1 MSREHWAE
9 TPLSQLLES
18 LESGSRP
25 KGGVKGI
32 TEGIPSIGAE
42 HLASDGGFNFENIRF
57 IPNEFANSM
66 NRGQIKLLD
75 ILVVKDGA
83 TTGKTSFVRETFP
96 FPKACVNEHVFICRT
111 FNIISKEFIFHYLK
125 SHEGQEYIMSTF
137 HGAAQ
142 GGISS
147 GFADVVMVPLPPLP
161 EQKRIVEKLDAILPK
176 VKNVKARLDKI
187 PSILK
192 KFRQSVLAA
201 ACSGKL
207 TEDLTT
213 GSVTV
218 IANEE
223 VKGIYE
229 IPSDWNWGTLNS
241 ICDKSRG
248 ICYGVIK
255 LGKDITDGVPCLRTS
270 DVRSLFLDLNKVKKI
285 SKSISDDYQRSI
297 LKGGEILVN
306 VRGTLGGVVVVPNEL
321 MGWNISR
328 EVALVP
334 VINVNPKFYA
344 YCIATSNS
352 QKWLT
357 SVTKGVAY
365 QGINLEDLRLLP
377 VPILSIEEQDE
388 IVRRVEKLFKL
399 ADSLEA
405 KYKKAME
412 RVEKIE
418 QSVLA
423 KAFRGELAE
432 QDPNDEPAEELLKRI
447 LAEKAKRK
455 RIGSEK

>member
-1 MSREHWAE
+1 MPREHWVE
-9 TPLSQLLES
+9 TPLQD
-18 LESGSRP
+18 
-25 KGGVKGI
+25 I
-32 TEGIPSIGAE
+32 CSI
-42 HLASDGGFNFENIRF
+42 
-57 IPNEFANSM
+57 
-66 NRGQIKLLD
+66 
-75 ILVVKDGA
+75 
-83 TTGKTSFVRETFP
+83 TTGKRD
-96 FPKACVNEHVFICRT
+96 VNEGNPGGRYLFFTCAQLPTKIDFYEFEGEAILIAGNGFFNVKHYIGRFNAYQRT
-111 FNIISKEFIFHYLK
+111 YVLQNIKIESSFLFSYLIHSLDVLTK
-125 SHEGQEYIMSTF
+125 DQRGTTVKYIRLPNLQN
-137 HGAAQ
+137 HL
-142 GGISS
+142 
-147 GFADVVMVPLPPLP
+147 VPLPPLP
-161 EQKRIVEKLDAILPK
+161 EQNRIVEKLDAILPK
-176 VKNVKARLDKI
+176 IKNAKSRLDKI
-187 PSILK
+187 PRILK
-192 KFRQSVLAA
+192 RFRQSVLAA

-207 TEDLTT
+207 TEDWIT
-213 GSVTV
+213 GSVNV

-223 VKGIYE
+223 VEGIFE
-229 IPSDWNWGTLNS
+229 VPSDWNWGTLDS

-270 DVRSLFLDLNKVKKI
+270 NVRPLFLDLNKVKKI
-285 SKSISDDYQRSI
+285 SNSISDDYQRSI

-306 VRGTLGGVVVVPNEL
+306 VRGTLGGVVVVSNEL

-357 SVTKGVAY
+357 GVTKGVAY

-377 VPILSIEEQDE
+377 VPILSIEEQDK

-405 KYKKAME
+405 KYTKAME
-412 RVEKIE
+412 RIDKIE

-423 KAFRGELAE
+423 KAFRGDLAP

-447 LAEKAKRK
+447 LAEKTKLEAVKKKSKRFSPQ
-455 RIGSEK
+455 RNHHCGRQVSF